1 VNTCSDSVKNG
12 RDIRARWVLLWNE
25 NESLCVVLKHD
36 RYTRDD
42 IRLED
47 GSTWEIREEGDLNET
62 HRTRIAEWLVRQH
75 ALQKEPGLDKFVARS
90 ARVVRADVQ
99 LHLA

>member
-12 RDIRARWVLLWNE
+12 RDIRAKWVLLWNE
-25 NESLCVVLKHD
+25 SESLCVVLKHD

-47 GSTWEIREEGDLNET
+47 GSTWEIREERDLNVT

-75 ALQKEPGLDKFVARS
+75 A
-90 ARVVRADVQ
+90 
-99 LHLA
+99 